1 METAPSLTPTELT
14 RIFGVNPRTF
24 AQWMSEGEASSVR
37 TLDAPKRFDADG
49 VAALKGR
56 DEVIVLGRQEPGAAP
71 DK

>member
-1 METAPSLTPTELT
+1 
-14 RIFGVNPRTF
+14 
-24 AQWMSEGEASSVR
+24 MSEGEASSVR

-56 DEVIVLGRQEPGAAP
+56 DEVIVLGRQEPGATP